1 MKKKYKSPRNTGQPS
16 PRKFKG
22 FGFYL
27 MGNEKLSKSNRE
39 TLLIKS
45 EDYIGEVIKSLN
57 LSINDLM
64 SSDVVGE
71 LDPKLTDLELLE
83 QWNHMYDTY
92 GYLMTDFREKWEKER
107 LKGEPSFKP
116 YSKFEYHSEI
126 EELKQRISQLEMEV
140 KKLKMKGNKKIEGLG

>member
-1 MKKKYKSPRNTGQPS
+1 MGKKYKSPRNTGQPS

-64 SSDVVGE
+64 TSDVVGE
-71 LDPKLTDLELLE
+71 LDPDLTDLELLG

-92 GYLMTDFREKWEKER
+92 GYLMSDFKEKWEKER
-107 LKGEPSFKP
+107 LKGEPLFKP
-116 YSKFEYHSEI
+116 NSKFEYHSEI
-126 EELKQRISQLEMEV
+126 EELKQRITQLEMEV
-140 KKLKMKGNKKIEGLG
+140 KKLKMKGSNRFQNMG